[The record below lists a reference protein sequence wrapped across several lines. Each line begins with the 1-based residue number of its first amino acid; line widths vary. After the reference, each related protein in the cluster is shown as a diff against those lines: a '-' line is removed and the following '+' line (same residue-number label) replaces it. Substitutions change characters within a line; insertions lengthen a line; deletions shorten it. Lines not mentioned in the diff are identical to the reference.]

1 MSYYTVADWQAV
13 HWIKG
18 ERRISNLP
26 GNPGDFLAL
35 MRLLG
40 KYNNDIKCTLSSLKN
55 ATYLSPRI
63 QNELIVIMGVHIIQ
77 RKLVDEIK
85 KAKLF
90 TILVDEVSS
99 QHVEQMP
106 LCICFVD
113 NSSAIREDLNH

>member
-1 MSYYTVADWQAV
+1 
-13 HWIKG
+13 
-18 ERRISNLP
+18 
-26 GNPGDFLAL
+26 

-40 KYNNDIKCTLSSLKN
+40 NYNNDIKCTLSSLKN
-55 ATYLSPRI
+55 ATYLSPRT

-77 RKLVDEIK
+77 RVDEIK

>member
-77 RKLVDEIK
+77 RKLVDENK

-90 TILVDEVSS
+90 TILVDDIV
-99 QHVEQMP
+99 
-106 LCICFVD
+106 
-113 NSSAIREDLNH
+113 LNIIIIII